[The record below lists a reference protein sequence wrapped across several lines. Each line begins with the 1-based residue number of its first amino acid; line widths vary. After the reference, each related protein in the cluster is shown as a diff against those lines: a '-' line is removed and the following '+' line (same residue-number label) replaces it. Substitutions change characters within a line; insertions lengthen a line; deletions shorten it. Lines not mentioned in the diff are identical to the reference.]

1 MSTLHILRK
10 VKSTFNAAAPPHR
23 DAQPATAVN
32 NRRTTST
39 TRTTS
44 EKKSFAEI
52 SSRLRRQIR
61 PTPTPAYD
69 GSDSPHQTQANHHP
83 LTDFRRRL
91 ARKAS
96 TFSLRARRWKA
107 EVQGREQAQEQEAR
121 EAYDSTHG
129 KDSVF
134 GGSNPGFFE
143 EQKLNLVSDRNHHAN
158 VQEVETQVDNQAE
171 NSSTASSAVT
181 TIYPAAVPAEPI
193 PDQPGLL
200 DVALSKKKP
209 ISASLDPVQAYI
221 LSEQQTHTRKE
232 AAGGIICVNDMAS
245 EQAAPPV
252 PYTHL
257 KEITENACSAALENV
272 TAYSH
277 ADTESWNTTIINSI
291 LGALVEET
299 AKSTT
304 GSTPAQP
311 QFKYVVNSTI
321 IQHASGSSSSE
332 GKTGGR
338 RGMHAASG
346 AYWNNEKDGMW
357 SYKYPGAESK
367 GLDVVVGIIWIWV
380 G

>member
-1 MSTLHILRK
+1 LQ
-10 VKSTFNAAAPPHR
+10 KSQ
-23 DAQPATAVN
+23 D
-32 NRRTTST
+32 
-39 TRTTS
+39 
-44 EKKSFAEI
+44 
-52 SSRLRRQIR
+52 RLRRQIR

-69 GSDSPHQTQANHHP
+69 GRDSPHQTQANHHP

-96 TFSLRARRWKA
+96 TFSLRAKRWKA

-121 EAYDSTHG
+121 EEAYDSTHG

-134 GGSNPGFFE
+134 GGNNPGCFE
-143 EQKLNLVSDRNHHAN
+143 EQKFNLVSDRNHHAN

-181 TIYPAAVPAEPI
+181 TIYPAAVPAEPL

-221 LSEQQTHTRKE
+221 LSQQQTHTRKE

-257 KEITENACSAALENV
+257 KEITENVSCGPCYWHLSA
-272 TAYSH
+272 
-277 ADTESWNTTIINSI
+277 
-291 LGALVEET
+291 
-299 AKSTT
+299 
-304 GSTPAQP
+304 
-311 QFKYVVNSTI
+311 
-321 IQHASGSSSSE
+321 SSLA
-332 GKTGGR
+332 
-338 RGMHAASG
+338 H
-346 AYWNNEKDGMW
+346 
-357 SYKYPGAESK
+357 
-367 GLDVVVGIIWIWV
+367 L
-380 G
+380 